1 MQHLVHKVL
10 HGFLSWPAGLSI
22 KCAGKGRKV
31 RWESKTHGL
40 ESALFSFRNT
50 FSGSDVTDWG
60 EGGRV
65 EGWSDVSRRASVC
78 NARGSICVASLNRTL
93 CFGQIVHDSHHD
105 TPRHRMSNDCAHRVD
120 SREIKRSD
128 SSPCNIQGLVG
139 YAHGKHSHA
148 VHMIRYAMIPHRVI
162 THIRGY
168 AWGGVTSQGL
178 ESVNLCCVREDQLHP
193 RTGSLCYR
201 PIPFAS
207 VSAIRDKMNKA
218 CSNSDQTDLEPFQD
232 MEKCKAIRGWVP

>member
-1 MQHLVHKVL
+1 MRHLVHKLL

-22 KCAGKGRKV
+22 NARGGGAKEGGKV
-31 RWESKTHGL
+31 RRTASSL
-40 ESALFSFRNT
+40 RFSAFGIPSRGAMSPT
-50 FSGSDVTDWG
+50 G
-60 EGGRV
+60 ERV

-78 NARGSICVASLNRTL
+78 NARGGACMANLNRTL

-105 TPRHRMSNDCAHRVD
+105 TSRHRMSNDCAHRVD